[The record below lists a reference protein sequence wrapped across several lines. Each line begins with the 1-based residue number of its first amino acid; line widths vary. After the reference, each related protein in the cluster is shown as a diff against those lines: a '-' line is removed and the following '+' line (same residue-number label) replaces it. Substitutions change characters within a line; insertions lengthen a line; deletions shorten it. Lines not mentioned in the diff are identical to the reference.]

1 MCDPRGDNCLKSAG
15 QRSSAHGFGNMQVT
29 ENSSPPS
36 AERSLNIKLIYVW
49 FRFGWTDENLAVIPR
64 NKALVSCG
72 QNKTGL
78 VTWRAAVKQKF
89 DVFCFN
95 ETGRRQ

>member
-1 MCDPRGDNCLKSAG
+1 MCVPRGDHRLKSAG
-15 QRSSAHGFGNMQVT
+15 QGSSAQGFGNMQVT
-29 ENSSPPS
+29 DSSPPS
-36 AERSLNIKLIYVW
+36 AERSLTIKLIFVW

-95 ETGRRQ
+95 ETGKRQ

>member
-1 MCDPRGDNCLKSAG
+1 MCDPRGDNRLKSAG
-15 QRSSAHGFGNMQVT
+15 GRSSAQGFGNMQVT
-29 ENSSPPS
+29 DNSSAPS
-36 AERSLNIKLIYVW
+36 AERSLTLKLIFVC

-72 QNKTGL
+72 QNKTGV
-78 VTWRAAVKQKF
+78 VTWRAAVQKKF

-95 ETGRRQ
+95 ETGKRQ

>member
-1 MCDPRGDNCLKSAG
+1 MRVPRGDHRLKSAG
-15 QRSSAHGFGNMQVT
+15 QRSSAQGFGNVQVT
-29 ENSSPPS
+29 DSSPPS
-36 AERSLNIKLIYVW
+36 AERSLTIKLIFVW

-89 DVFCFN
+89 DVFCYN
-95 ETGRRQ
+95 ETGKRQ